1 MALIS
6 LPPDPSHEIYLKTC
20 FVCQELAKPGQEH
33 IRNYGGIVCFSCRQF
48 FRRAHQKTKEPNFHC
63 TFGGNCLIT
72 VKSRRRCQKC
82 RYDRCLFAGM
92 VPAAVLTDEEK
103 TVRFRKFRQKK
114 KAKILSKLDE
124 DKPPRKR
131 KSARDLGV
139 EDNNNH
145 DSNSNDENIEPI
157 AATLAKRS
165 RVYPNFTQSSKV
177 AKNSSSSH
185 HQHCSPTSS
194 SSSRVKPSSTVV
206 RPKIKLE
213 SDEPVRPWP
222 ALMNSKIDLIV
233 NRYLMTLS
241 QMQTELTEE
250 LFFKL
255 EAIQAGDVTVSVSKS
270 EIVEH
275 LTQVSKQFHHF
286 ALLHR

>member
-1 MALIS
+1 
-6 LPPDPSHEIYLKTC
+6 
-20 FVCQELAKPGQEH
+20 
-33 IRNYGGIVCFSCRQF
+33 
-48 FRRAHQKTKEPNFHC
+48 
-63 TFGGNCLIT
+63 
-72 VKSRRRCQKC
+72 
-82 RYDRCLFAGM
+82 M

-114 KAKILSKLDE
+114 KAKIISRIPLTPEEEEE

-131 KSARDLGV
+131 RSARDLAI

-145 DSNSNDENIEPI
+145 DSNSNEENIEPT
-157 AATLAKRS
+157 AATVAKRS
-165 RVYPNFTQSSKV
+165 RMDPNGKQSNKP
-177 AKNSSSSH
+177 AKNV
-185 HQHCSPTSS
+185 SPTPHHCVPIPSS

-206 RPKIKLE
+206 RPTIELD

-233 NRYLMTLS
+233 QRYQMTLA

-255 EAIQAGDVTVSVSKS
+255 EAIQSGDMTVSVNKS
-270 EIVEH
+270 EIFDH